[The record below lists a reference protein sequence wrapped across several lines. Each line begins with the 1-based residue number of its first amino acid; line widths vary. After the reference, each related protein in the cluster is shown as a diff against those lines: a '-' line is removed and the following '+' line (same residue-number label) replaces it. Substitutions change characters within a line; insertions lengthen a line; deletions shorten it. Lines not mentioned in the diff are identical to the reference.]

1 VLIASM
7 GATAVLGF
15 KAGYLDAHALPP
27 SVQGFAKSKM
37 PEGVTL
43 GPAQTNQEFVI
54 AGTVAMGIFTI
65 IYMIVFCVMLPRV
78 SLALKVMNLASTCL
92 QTMPSTLLFP
102 VVQWIATVILLC
114 YWIIVM
120 WYLASAGEF
129 DPETR
134 RYVWNDD
141 LQNLMIVHLFGLLW
155 TRAWI
160 LAIGQLVV
168 AGACADWFLA
178 DDKSAASIGH
188 PVVTSF
194 ARTMR
199 YHTGTAAFGS
209 FIIAVVQMIRL
220 AFRYYMWQLS
230 RLGDKDKN
238 AVIKFLWTMGEC
250 CLACLERFLNFI
262 NKNAYIQT
270 SIKSS
275 GFISGAKDAFFL
287 LLRNCLRV
295 GTINVITTIFCY
307 IGKFFVALLTAFI
320 GALWI
325 QSVEGGGIGK
335 GMADVTSA
343 PVFPVWVI
351 LVIAYGIACA
361 FLDVWDMC
369 IDTIF
374 QCHCMD
380 EEYSA
385 SNPGYRKKT
394 PGDMQK
400 VMDDKPPP
408 SKKDIEAIS
417 SVVVAGK

>member
-1 VLIASM
+1 M
-7 GATAVLGF
+7 HWC
-15 KAGYLDAHALPP
+15 AG
-27 SVQGFAKSKM
+27 
-37 PEGVTL
+37 
-43 GPAQTNQEFVI
+43 
-54 AGTVAMGIFTI
+54 
-65 IYMIVFCVMLPRV
+65 V

-230 RLGDKDKN
+230 RS
-238 AVIKFLWTMGEC
+238 V
-250 CLACLERFLNFI
+250 CLLLDAGAGQIPVLTACLS
-262 NKNAYIQT
+262 YP
-270 SIKSS
+270 
-275 GFISGAKDAFFL
+275 
-287 LLRNCLRV
+287 CLH
-295 GTINVITTIFCY
+295 
-307 IGKFFVALLTAFI
+307 A
-320 GALWI
+320 
-325 QSVEGGGIGK
+325 
-335 GMADVTSA
+335 
-343 PVFPVWVI
+343 
-351 LVIAYGIACA
+351 ACCCPSRA
-361 FLDVWDMC
+361 FLSHFV
-369 IDTIF
+369 I
-374 QCHCMD
+374 H
-380 EEYSA
+380 
-385 SNPGYRKKT
+385 
-394 PGDMQK
+394 
-400 VMDDKPPP
+400 
-408 SKKDIEAIS
+408 
-417 SVVVAGK
+417 